1 MSYHIC
7 SGIGGTAGKYEED
20 LPEDAPYGGEEGS
33 VHKRVIR
40 ISYKKAPSQ
49 VPRRFSQ

>member
-1 MSYHIC
+1 MQRTF
-7 SGIGGTAGKYEED
+7 GTTRSYEEA

-40 ISYKKAPSQ
+40 ISYKKAP
-49 VPRRFSQ
+49 